1 METRRC
7 GFGFLR
13 QVKARSPVGNTAQ
26 TCRCQRCGQLRRGDG
41 VVDSADEFER
51 QGYGRQAARLYFERA
66 RLIIHSQRDGSR
78 ERFLPEHRRVYRYAG
93 RGI

>member
-1 METRRC
+1 
-7 GFGFLR
+7 
-13 QVKARSPVGNTAQ
+13 
-26 TCRCQRCGQLRRGDG
+26 